1 MKKKKLLI
9 SLLYYILLPFIYAG
23 ILYGSAFFVKL
34 TGQPVNLGTA
44 IAITYMWFLAIV
56 PVSIFVL
63 MRFSL
68 LKWYVD
74 PFAAAALPF
83 FYYINLLV
91 GEMKYAG
98 ELQSAIHMV
107 SIELGDDGNFGWIAL
122 AAMFLFGL
130 LASLSFA
137 RKRGESISFRLLA
150 KVGILTSESN

>member
-34 TGQPVNLGTA
+34 TGQPRGLGTA

-74 PFAAAALPF
+74 PFAAAALPLL
-83 FYYINLLV
+83 YYINLLV
-91 GEMKYAG
+91 GEMKYTG
-98 ELQSAIHMV
+98 DLQSAIHLV
-107 SIELGDDGNFGWIAL
+107 SIELGDDGNFGWIVF

-150 KVGILTSESN
+150 KLGVMKSESN

>member
-1 MKKKKLLI
+1 MKKKMLLCY
-9 SLLYYILLPFIYAG
+9 LLYYILLPLIYAG

-74 PFAAAALPF
+74 PFAAAALPL

-91 GEMKYAG
+91 GEMKYTG
-98 ELQSAIHMV
+98 DLQSAIHMV
-107 SIELGDDGNFGWIAL
+107 SIELGDDGNFGWIVL

-137 RKRGESISFRLLA
+137 RKRGESISFKLLA